1 MAVSRRA
8 AAEAPATGKGTQ
20 LQPQPQPQ
28 LDHAR
33 VQGRSPADAPLL
45 DALAVVLGC
54 AAVAFLFHR
63 YAPAPY
69 MARIYGLIS
78 TLQHP
83 SL

>member
-8 AAEAPATGKGTQ
+8 AAEAPAQGKSTQ

-28 LDHAR
+28 LNHAR
-33 VQGRSPADAPLL
+33 LQGRPPADAPLL
-45 DALAVVLGC
+45 DALAMVLGC

-69 MARIYGLIS
+69 MVHKYALLS
-78 TLQHP
+78 TSQRP